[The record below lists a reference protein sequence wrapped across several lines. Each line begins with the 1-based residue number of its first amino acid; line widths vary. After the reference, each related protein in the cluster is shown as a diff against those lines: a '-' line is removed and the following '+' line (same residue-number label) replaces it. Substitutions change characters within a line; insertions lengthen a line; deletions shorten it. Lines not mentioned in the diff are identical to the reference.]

1 MRFINLQPDGSPVPA
16 WQCPARVGRSRGHR
30 RNNLPQDSELRPMQP
45 EAPALPTLDVRLP
58 PTPLFSP
65 PQFQHAP
72 SPPQQSCQVA
82 PLFRS
87 LRNWRGP
94 LSSLLTQQMP
104 LTCLGLTQE
113 TWPRPFTHGPPGVR
127 SRCSRAESPPG
138 LTFQLWM
145 PSLGRSLDSV
155 HLCPHL

>member
-16 WQCPARVGRSRGHR
+16 WQCPAWVGRSRGHR
-30 RNNLPQDSELRPMQP
+30 RNNLPQDSELRPMHP
-45 EAPALPTLDVRLP
+45 EAPALPTLDARLP

-72 SPPQQSCQVA
+72 SPPQQKLPGGSSVQEPA
-82 PLFRS
+82 ELE
-87 LRNWRGP
+87 GP

-113 TWPRPFTHGPPGVR
+113 TWPRPFTHWPPGVG

-155 HLCPHL
+155 HLCPRL